1 MKFEIV
7 ITGRG
12 GHGSRPDKGINPVD
26 CFCVLFGALQGIG
39 CQVQEVDG
47 GNAATII
54 PEKLRFLCT
63 CSDGAAL
70 RTLVEHTCAAFQC
83 GAVITE
89 K

>member
-1 MKFEIV
+1 MEFEVV

-26 CFCVLFGALQGIG
+26 CFSVLFGALQGIG
-39 CQVQEVDG
+39 CQVLDVDG

-54 PEKLRFLCT
+54 PEKLRFTGT
-63 CSDGAAL
+63 CADPEAL

-83 GAVITE
+83 TAQLHF
-89 K
+89 